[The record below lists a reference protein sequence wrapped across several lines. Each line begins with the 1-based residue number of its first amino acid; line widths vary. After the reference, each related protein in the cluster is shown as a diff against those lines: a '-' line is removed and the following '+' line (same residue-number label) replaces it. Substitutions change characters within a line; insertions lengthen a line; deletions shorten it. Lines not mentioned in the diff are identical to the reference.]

1 MKSRTNET
9 VESIDEAFLKM
20 RDLIKELKED
30 VKWQP
35 HMKFIV
41 EELERRATKDH
52 RDFQR
57 RFIDGLAKGW
67 FY

>member
-1 MKSRTNET
+1 MRSRTSLT
-9 VESIDEAFLKM
+9 VAEIDETFHKL

-41 EELERRATKDH
+41 AELEDKATRDH

-57 RFIDGLAKGW
+57 RLVDGLAKGW

>member
-1 MKSRTNET
+1 MKSRTEET
-9 VESIDEAFLKM
+9 VESIDEAFLKL

-30 VKWQP
+30 LKWQP

-41 EELERRATKDH
+41 EQLDDKATKYH

-57 RFIDGLAKGW
+57 RFLDGLAKGW

>member
-1 MKSRTNET
+1 MKSRTSLT
-9 VESIDEAFLKM
+9 VVEIDEAFHKL
-20 RDLIKELKED
+20 RELIKDLRDD

-41 EELERRATKDH
+41 DELDHKATKDH

-57 RFIDGLAKGW
+57 RFVDGLAKGW

>member
-1 MKSRTNET
+1 MKSRTPLT
-9 VESIDEAFLKM
+9 VAEIDETFHKL
-20 RDLIKELKED
+20 RSLIKDLQED

-41 EELERRATKDH
+41 DEVENKATRDH

-57 RFIDGLAKGW
+57 RFVDGLAKGW

>member
-1 MKSRTNET
+1 MKSRTEET
-9 VESIDEAFLKM
+9 VESIDELFHKL
-20 RDLIKELKED
+20 RDAIHDLKED

-41 EELERRATKDH
+41 EEFEDKTKRDH

-57 RFIDGLAKGW
+57 RFVDGLAKGW

>member
-1 MKSRTNET
+1 MKSRTEQT
-9 VESIDEAFLKM
+9 VESIDETFHKL
-20 RDLIKELKED
+20 RDLIKDLKED

-41 EELERRATKDH
+41 EQLEDKATKEH

-57 RFIDGLAKGW
+57 RFLDGLAKGW